1 MTAIPKHLDLHRET
15 GLRID
20 WDDDS
25 SVLYPVGF
33 LRRMSPSADSKATRE
48 DLENNPLAI
57 LPSTSGDP
65 LTIKDIELV
74 GNYAVRFVFS
84 DGHAA
89 GIYSWEYLHNL
100 HPKQEDA

>member
-1 MTAIPKHLDLHRET
+1 MATIPRHLDLKRET

-25 SVLYPVGF
+25 TIFYPVTF

-48 DLENNPLAI
+48 DLDNNPLAI
-57 LPSTSGDP
+57 LPSTSNEP
-65 LTIKDIELV
+65 LTIEDIELV

-84 DGHAA
+84 DGHSA
-89 GIYSWEYLHNL
+89 GIYSWEYLQTL
-100 HPKQEDA
+100 HPEQENS

>member
-1 MTAIPKHLDLHRET
+1 MAAIPKHLDLQRET

-20 WDDDS
+20 WADNS
-25 SVLYPVGF
+25 TVFYPVTF

-48 DLENNPLAI
+48 DLKSNPLAI
-57 LPSTSGDP
+57 LPSTSNEP
-65 LTIKDIELV
+65 LIIEDIELV

-89 GIYSWEYLHNL
+89 GIYSWEYLQNL
-100 HPKQEDA
+100 QPDQEES